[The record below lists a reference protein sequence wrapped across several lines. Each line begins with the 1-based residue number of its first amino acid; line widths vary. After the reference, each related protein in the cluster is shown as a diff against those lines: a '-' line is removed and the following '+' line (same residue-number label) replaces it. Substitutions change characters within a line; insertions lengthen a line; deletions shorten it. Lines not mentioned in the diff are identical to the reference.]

1 VAARH
6 LAAELAVK
14 LEARGLA
21 YGYRGHPVGRDVS
34 LVFEAGEVL
43 CLLGPN
49 GGGKTTLFKTL
60 LGLIP
65 AQGGE
70 VLLDGRPLAALGR
83 REVARAVAYVPQAGT
98 GYFPFTVREIVLMG
112 RTAHLP
118 AFGVPGR
125 RDRDAAEAAIARL
138 GLAHLADAA
147 FTRISGGERQLAL
160 IARALAQD
168 TRLLVMDEP
177 TASLDFGNQ
186 VKVLEQVLALA
197 RSGIGVLLS
206 THDPDHALLCG
217 DRVALLHHGTLA
229 ALGAPHDVLT
239 PEALRAAYGVEVRVE
254 ALALPGQAPRRVC
267 VPALAGREARPARG

>member
-1 VAARH
+1 MR
-6 LAAELAVK
+6 
-14 LEARGLA
+14 LETRGLA

-34 LVFEAGEVL
+34 LAFDAGEVL

-65 AQGGE
+65 RQGGGI
-70 VLLDGRPLAALGR
+70 LLDGRDLATLDR
-83 REVARAVAYVPQAGT
+83 RAVARAIAYVPQAGT
-98 GYFPFTVREIVLMG
+98 GYFPFTVGEVVLMG

-125 RDRDAAEAAIARL
+125 ADRAAADEAIERL
-138 GLAHLADAA
+138 GLGHLAESA
-147 FTRISGGERQLAL
+147 FTRISGGERQLTL

-168 TRLLVMDEP
+168 TKLLVMDEP

-197 RSGIGVLLS
+197 RSGIGILLS
-206 THDPDHALLCG
+206 THDPDHALACA

-229 ALGAPHDVLT
+229 ALGAPDDVLT
-239 PEALRAAYGVEVRVE
+239 PASLHAAYGVDVRIE
-254 ALALPGQAPRRVC
+254 TIAPPGQAARRVC
-267 VPALAGREARPARG
+267 VPALRGQGRQAARG

>member
-6 LAAELAVK
+6 RAAELAVS
-14 LEARGLA
+14 LEARLLA
-21 YGYRGHPVGRDVS
+21 YGYRGHPVGRDVT
-34 LVFEAGEVL
+34 LTLHHGEVL

-65 AQGGE
+65 AQGGG
-70 VLLDGRPLAALGR
+70 VRLDGQSLAALDR
-83 REVARAVAYVPQAGT
+83 RAIARAIAYVPQAGA
-98 GYFPFTVREIVLMG
+98 GYFPFTVREVVLMG

-125 RDRDAAEAAIARL
+125 ADRDAADAALARL
-138 GLAHLADAA
+138 GLEHLADAA

-160 IARALAQD
+160 IARALAQS

-186 VKVLEQVLALA
+186 VKVLEQVIALA
-197 RSGIGVLLS
+197 ASGIGVLLS
-206 THDPDHALLCG
+206 THDPDHALLAG
-217 DRVALLHHGTLA
+217 DRVALLHEGSLA
-229 ALGAPHDVLT
+229 AIGPPSEVLT
-239 PEALRAAYGVEVRVE
+239 PAALRRVYGVDVRVE
-254 ALALPGQAPRRVC
+254 QLDWPGEGGRRVC
-267 VPALAGREARPARG
+267 VPELRITGKPARR

>member
-1 VAARH
+1 M
-6 LAAELAVK
+6 K
-14 LEARGLA
+14 LEARALA

-34 LVFEAGEVL
+34 LVLDAGEVL

-65 AQGGE
+65 RQGGE
-70 VLLDGRPLAALGR
+70 ILLDGRDLATLER
-83 REVARAVAYVPQAGT
+83 RAVARAVAYVPQAGT
-98 GYFPFTVREIVLMG
+98 GYFPFSVREVVLMG

-118 AFGVPGR
+118 AFGVPSR
-125 RDRDAAEAAIARL
+125 RDLDAAEAAIERL

-186 VKVLEQVLALA
+186 VKVLAQVLALA
-197 RSGIGVLLS
+197 RSGIGILLS
-206 THDPDHALLCG
+206 THDPDHAFLCG

-229 ALGAPHDVLT
+229 ALGPPQHVLT
-239 PEALRAAYGVEVRVE
+239 PAALRAAYGVDVRIETIVS
-254 ALALPGQAPRRVC
+254 PGHPARQVC
-267 VPALAGREARPARG
+267 VPALRGRGREAAGG